1 MKDDK
6 EKVIDERKIIA
17 TTIRACGC
25 IIQVQCFKFSLEK

>member
-6 EKVIDERKIIA
+6 EKVIDERKVNA

-25 IIQVQCFKFSLEK
+25 IIQVQCFKIFL